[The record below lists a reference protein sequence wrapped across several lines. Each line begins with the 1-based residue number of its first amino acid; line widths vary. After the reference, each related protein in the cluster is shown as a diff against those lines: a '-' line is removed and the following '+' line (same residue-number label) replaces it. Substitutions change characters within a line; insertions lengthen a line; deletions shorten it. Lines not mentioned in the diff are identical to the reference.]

1 MAKIAAERIVRYLV
15 QRFLETDTRGFERL
29 NRYVLEFHTQHL
41 IRILET
47 LY

>member
-1 MAKIAAERIVRYLV
+1 LKLH
-15 QRFLETDTRGFERL
+15 TRGFERL

-47 LY
+47 LC